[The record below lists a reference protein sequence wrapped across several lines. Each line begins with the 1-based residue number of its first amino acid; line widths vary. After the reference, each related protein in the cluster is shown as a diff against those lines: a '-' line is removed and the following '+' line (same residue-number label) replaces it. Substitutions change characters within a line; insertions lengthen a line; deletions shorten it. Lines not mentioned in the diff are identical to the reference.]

1 MKEQAGVVPQPRT
14 LYVSDL
20 DGTLLRSDASV
31 SARSVDLI
39 NAAIDRGV
47 LFTYATAR
55 SFSSSRRVT
64 SALRLELPLITYGG
78 TVTAD
83 PVTGAASAVQLI
95 PRPIVEAAI
104 AICESAGLQPV
115 LHTLE
120 GGTDS
125 LRWRPEAITPGTRA
139 FIEARAGDPRLR
151 PVTDTDPVNLS
162 AVFYV
167 AVLAPGPSLHALRDI
182 LLPVLAGC
190 AHFISHDPATPGF
203 DWLEFHTVDG
213 TKSGALRR
221 LMAAVGAERLVAFGN
236 NHNDLPMFEIADE
249 SYAVADS
256 VPELLAAATAVIGSN
271 DEDAVALW
279 LDANANSDSPS
290 PTRNRTSTFT
300 ICASPEAR

>member
-1 MKEQAGVVPQPRT
+1 VKEQATGARGPRT

-20 DGTLLRSDASV
+20 DGTLLRSDASISGR
-31 SARSVDLI
+31 SADLI

-64 SALRLELPLITYGG
+64 SPLRLELPLITYGG
-78 TVTAD
+78 SVTAD
-83 PVTGAASAVQLI
+83 PATGAPSAVQLI

-104 AICESAGLQPV
+104 AICASVGLQPV

-120 GGTDS
+120 GGTDR
-125 LRWRPEAITPGTRA
+125 LRWWPESITPGTRA
-139 FIEARAGDPRLR
+139 FIDARAGDPRLR
-151 PVTDTDPVNLS
+151 PVTVADPVDLS
-162 AVFYV
+162 AVFYI
-167 AVLAPGPSLHALRDI
+167 AVLARRTSLLALRDI
-182 LLPVLAGC
+182 LLPALDGC
-190 AHFISHDPATPGF
+190 AHFISHDPAIPGF

-256 VPELLAAATAVIGSN
+256 VPEVLSAATAVIGSN
-271 DEDAVALW
+271 DQDAVALW
-279 LDANANSDSPS
+279 LEEHSRP
-290 PTRNRTSTFT
+290 
-300 ICASPEAR
+300 